1 MLSQLVCSSR
11 STAES
16 QIDQNPK
23 LEGRKR
29 KEKKRKEKA

>member
-1 MLSQLVCSSR
+1 MLSQLACSSR

-29 KEKKRKEKA
+29 RKEKA